1 MGMYKLLGEYKT
13 LENKF
18 SLLAGKKESR
28 VTVHMKG
35 VGRMMAVKASLALD
49 QHARQ

>member
-1 MGMYKLLGEYKT
+1 MGTYKLLGEYKT

-35 VGRMMAVKASLALD
+35 VGRMMAVKVSLALD